1 MSVGRWTR
9 LLGVVFATAAVVT
22 ACTTPAAATFDP
34 QRLDVRLARSS
45 TRVAVTS
52 ALHQVTGDRP
62 TAASAWM
69 DSCESGAGGPWARR
83 CSYQHSVALTLPD
96 MTTAGRSVEAGLQAA
111 SCSNPLALTDQ
122 LAGWRQANPGEPAP
136 GDDDF
141 QPGVVAPMVTDC
153 AGGQLWI
160 RLTSPTDPLLDR
172 TVTAAAS
179 STSPI
184 LVTARPYDAEAT
196 EELRG
201 STDQVIVLI
210 SLSRTYHEEQR

>member
-1 MSVGRWTR
+1 
-9 LLGVVFATAAVVT
+9 
-22 ACTTPAAATFDP
+22 
-34 QRLDVRLARSS
+34 
-45 TRVAVTS
+45 
-52 ALHQVTGDRP
+52 
-62 TAASAWM
+62 
-69 DSCESGAGGPWARR
+69 
-83 CSYQHSVALTLPD
+83 ALTLPD
-96 MTTAGRSVEAGLQAA
+96 MRTAGNAVETGLKAA

-122 LAGWRQANPGEPAP
+122 IVGWRQANPGEPAP

-141 QPGVVAPMVTDC
+141 QPGVVAPMMTDC

-172 TVTAAAS
+172 TITAAAS

-201 STDQVIVLI
+201 GTNQVIVLM
-210 SLSRTYHEEQR
+210 SLSRTYLEEPR